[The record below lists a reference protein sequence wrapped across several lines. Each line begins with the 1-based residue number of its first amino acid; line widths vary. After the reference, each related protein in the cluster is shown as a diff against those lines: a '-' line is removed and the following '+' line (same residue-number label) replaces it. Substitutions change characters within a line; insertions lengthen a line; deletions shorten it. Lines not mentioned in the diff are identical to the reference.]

1 MKTPIQDECFPRVD
15 VTHISTYGIWLLTH
29 NNEIFVSFNDFPQ
42 LRTAI
47 SSKLKHVAQLHPDT
61 LYWPDLDTEIPI
73 KHVRYFPLV
82 SPKPRSAVRSRRQTK
97 MRSVAVS

>member
-1 MKTPIQDECFPRVD
+1 MKATIQDDRFPRVH

-29 NNEIFVSFNDFPQ
+29 NNEIFVSFNEFPQ

-61 LYWPDLDTEIPI
+61 LYWPSLKIEVLI
-73 KHVRYFPLV
+73 KQVRCFPLL
-82 SPKPRSAVRSRRQTK
+82 SMKPRLTLRSSRQGKTRPIAV
-97 MRSVAVS
+97 